1 MWINN
6 MPILLENFP
15 RTTIGRMGK
24 CGVLKV
30 VTQAAL
36 LHVNQI
42 PLVLVKEL
50 LGDEYFFF

>member
-1 MWINN
+1 